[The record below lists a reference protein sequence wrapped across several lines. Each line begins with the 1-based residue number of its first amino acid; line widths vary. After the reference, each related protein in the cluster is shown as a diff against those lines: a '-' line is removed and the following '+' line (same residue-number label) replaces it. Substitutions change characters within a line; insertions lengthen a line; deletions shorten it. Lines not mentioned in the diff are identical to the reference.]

1 MDELSERQK
10 QILQAII
17 EDYITNAIPVGSRTI
32 SKSFALSSAT
42 IRNEMSDLEDLGYL
56 EQPHTS
62 AGRIP
67 SDKAYRFYVD
77 NLMHL
82 SKLSLP
88 EIDYIK
94 KYYDQRIDET
104 GAVLSDAARVISDLT
119 QYVSIVTPP
128 KATEVNVSSIQLM
141 PVNPLTAMVVLLTDT
156 GMVQNTPITLPR
168 AMTQE
173 ELDSMS
179 RLLNKMFAGKSV
191 NEIHP
196 GAQFMMENEIA
207 DQKQLFDTICAVL
220 EARLDRVQSRVV
232 IDGASKVL
240 AHQEFT
246 DLEKARGFLK
256 LLEEKQKLGE
266 IVNEDDSRITVR
278 IGRETG
284 LGDISIVTATYSAGN
299 KTLGKIGVIGPTR
312 MQYDKV
318 LSVLDQMGKTLSRV
332 FTETTAL
339 EEKTSEREEE
349 G

>member
-1 MDELSERQK
+1 MIK
-10 QILQAII
+10 PTA
-17 EDYITNAIPVGSRTI
+17 
-32 SKSFALSSAT
+32 F
-42 IRNEMSDLEDLGYL
+42 
-56 EQPHTS
+56 
-62 AGRIP
+62 
-67 SDKAYRFYVD
+67 VD

-278 IGRETG
+278 I
-284 LGDISIVTATYSAGN
+284 VTATYSAGN